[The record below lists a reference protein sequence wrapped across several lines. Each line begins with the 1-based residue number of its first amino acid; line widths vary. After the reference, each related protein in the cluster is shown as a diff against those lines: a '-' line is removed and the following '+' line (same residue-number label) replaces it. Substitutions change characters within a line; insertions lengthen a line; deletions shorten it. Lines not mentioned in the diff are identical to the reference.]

1 MKEYDVALADTPLDL
16 HEEVTEMIKHGWEPL
31 GGVAV
36 SHWSENVGGQWYK
49 QQEYAQAM
57 VREKKP

>member
-1 MKEYDVALADTPLDL
+1 MKEYDVALADNPSDL
-16 HEEVTEMIKHGWEPL
+16 HENVTEMIRNGWEPL